1 MELIVDQEKLIAE
14 LKADMECLHD
24 QYGTP
29 NLKPGEFTL
38 VMYADM
44 LGLNR
49 GAAERELADAVAS
62 GNFIE
67 INEERRVDGKRVK
80 HVYKKAIK

>member
-1 MELIVDQEKLIAE
+1 MELSVDQEKLLAE
-14 LKADMECLHD
+14 IKSDMDYLHD

-38 VMYADM
+38 VMYSEA
-44 LGLNR
+44 LGLKR

-62 GNFIE
+62 GKFIE

-80 HVYKKAIK
+80 HVYKKAVK